1 MKTDFASKSI
11 LLRKTR
17 YKDNLY
23 IVRMFTKEAGLL
35 DARVRVTMKGKIYP
49 SLLEAMNI
57 LKANFKKTRHPD
69 YFEMDEA
76 SLEFSPVLNN
86 PSVFLIL
93 NVILEI
99 CLKTLH
105 GLSPDERK
113 YNLLEGYIYQ
123 TATWESQI
131 PRGLLLSFLR
141 DWANASGIM
150 PAGKNSNEEKYFS
163 ISEGKFVVQHI
174 SDGLTL
180 NESLSELMNDFIQT
194 GLIPRAH
201 EQVLTDVWIKYI
213 QFHISELKVL
223 KSIEVI
229 KDLKYSL

>member
-1 MKTDFASKSI
+1 MKRDFVSKSI

-23 IVRMFTKEAGLL
+23 IIRVFTKEAGLL
-35 DARVRVTMKGKIYP
+35 DARVRVSLKGKIHP
-49 SLLEAMNI
+49 SLLDPMNV
-57 LKANFKKTRHPD
+57 LMASFKKTRHPE

-76 SLEFSPVLNN
+76 SLEFSPILNK

-93 NVILEI
+93 NVIREI

-105 GLSPDERK
+105 DLSPDERK
-113 YNLLEGYIYQ
+113 FTLLEENIYQ
-123 TATWESQI
+123 TVKWESHI
-131 PRGLLLSFLR
+131 PRGLMLSFLR

-150 PAGKNSNEEKYFS
+150 PAGKNTNEEKYFS
-163 ISEGKFVVQHI
+163 ISEGKFVLHHA

-194 GLIPRAH
+194 GLIPHAH
-201 EQVLTDVWIKYI
+201 EQVLTDVWIKYM
-213 QFHISELKVL
+213 QFHINELKVL

>member
-1 MKTDFASKSI
+1 MKRDFVSKSI

-17 YKDNLY
+17 YKDKLY
-23 IVRMFTKEAGLL
+23 IVRIFTKEAGLL
-35 DARVRVTMKGKIYP
+35 DARVRVSLKGKIHP
-49 SLLEAMNI
+49 SLLESMNI

-76 SLEFSPVLNN
+76 SLEFSPILNN

-93 NVILEI
+93 NVIREI

-105 GLSPDERK
+105 ALSPDERK
-113 YNLLEGYIYQ
+113 FTLLEEYIYQ
-123 TATWESQI
+123 TAIWESQI
-131 PRGLLLSFLR
+131 PRGLMLSFLR
-141 DWANASGIM
+141 DWANALGIM
-150 PAGKNSNEEKYFS
+150 PAGKNTNEEKYFS
-163 ISEGKFVVQHI
+163 ISEGKFVLQHV

-180 NESLSELMNDFIQT
+180 NETLSEIMNDFIQT
-194 GLIPRAH
+194 GLIPHDH
-201 EQVLTDVWIKYI
+201 EHVLTDAWIKYI

-229 KDLKYSL
+229 KDLKYS

>member
-1 MKTDFASKSI
+1 MKRDFVSKSI

-17 YKDNLY
+17 YKDNFY
-23 IVRMFTKEAGLL
+23 IVRVFTKEAGLL
-35 DARVRVTMKGKIYP
+35 DARVRVSLKGKIHP
-49 SLLEAMNI
+49 SILESLNI
-57 LKANFKKTRHPD
+57 INANFKKTRHPD

-76 SLEFSPVLNN
+76 SLEFSPILNK

-93 NVILEI
+93 NVIREI
-99 CLKTLH
+99 GLKTLH

-113 YNLLEGYIYQ
+113 FTLLEEYIHQ
-123 TATWESQI
+123 TATWENQI
-131 PRGLLLSFLR
+131 PRGLMLSFLR

-150 PAGKNSNEEKYFS
+150 PAGKNTNEEKYFS
-163 ISEGKFVVQHI
+163 ISEGKFISHHV

-194 GLIPRAH
+194 GLIPQAH

-223 KSIEVI
+223 KSVEVI